1 LDWIVKLVH
10 GEYLIN
16 KLCNNKDAV
25 CSGEIKNN
33 FSEEHKDENMT
44 APHCIG
50 CLEDPVRKI
59 DEWKRNLLDNSTL
72 TVKPSQATEDSFDI
86 ELETN
91 QGEEERN
98 TQENMPS
105 FIAEKSSKIVDN
117 KIDKFDGKINDE
129 KSQLVRMG
137 FNTALAITLHNIPE
151 GLATFFG
158 ASDDPV
164 VGTAIAVA
172 ISLHNI
178 PEGLCVALP
187 IYYATGNKKLSFL
200 WGALSG
206 VSEPIVALIVWGI
219 VKNSLSEGIYAV
231 MFGLVSGMMVTISV
245 KELLPTAHR
254 FDPNNS
260 VVTYSFIGGMLAT
273 FTHQMPH
280 SSAL

>member
-1 LDWIVKLVH
+1 MFFLWRVSHVDT
-10 GEYLIN
+10 
-16 KLCNNKDAV
+16 V
-25 CSGEIKNN
+25 CSGEVKNN
-33 FSEEHKDENMT
+33 FSEEHKDENMS

-72 TVKPSQATEDSFDI
+72 TVKPSQVTEGSFDI

-91 QGEEERN
+91 QAEEERN
-98 TQENMPS
+98 TQENTPS
-105 FIAEKSSKIVDN
+105 FIAEKSSQIVNN
-117 KIDKFDGKINDE
+117 KIDKFDGKVNDE
-129 KSQLVRMG
+129 KSQLIRMG

-158 ASDDPV
+158 ALDDPV

-187 IYYATGNKKLSFL
+187 IYYATGNKILSFL

-260 VVTYSFIGGMLAT
+260 VVTYSFIGGMLLMMLSLILFT
-273 FTHQMPH
+273 F
-280 SSAL
+280 